1 MPPQN
6 KIILTEDIQFTK
18 MIGYT
23 YITEELAIN
32 ARKQC
37 ADYYG
42 LPKRP
47 TSTTLYKVNYSEASL
62 DTPKFLVH
70 LVFDESIRVVLGQ
83 PKEFNI
89 TTEI

>member
-1 MPPQN
+1 
-6 KIILTEDIQFTK
+6 

-23 YITEELAIN
+23 YITEELAIT

-42 LPKRP
+42 LPKTP
-47 TSTTLYKVNYSEASL
+47 TSTTLYKVNYSEAYL
-62 DTPKFLVH
+62 NTPKFWYIN
-70 LVFDESIRVVLGQ
+70 FDESIRVVLGQ

-89 TTEI
+89 ITGI